1 MANQIDA
8 TTIGQ
13 LAAQYAPDVP
23 LEILGAVFKTESGY
37 GSNPAAY
44 IPNSDG
50 AIGAGQILSKALGA
64 KYGNFESYLPGGN
77 PLNSE
82 HSTIAALRKINDD
95 WKKSGESIEG
105 FSKLYFGPGKD
116 RYGNTAENHYVPKLL
131 AAIKGQS
138 NDQQYW
144 ALVNGA
150 LGGKSQPLMDTGTPS
165 NTLSEN
171 RLQWM
176 LDNGGPAKPKQE
188 PEKLDTS
195 DTFATA
201 AKSQADTIV
210 ESISQSYKELADAK
224 TDLAKSEGNAKVE
237 LAKQTE
243 ALLSSMGLNLND
255 STSQIS
261 QTAQALQIA
270 VGNLRANQDKLNKDR
285 QNPIFAIFDQAT
297 GGRMSTMHRARI
309 EQNAAEVA
317 ILSKNIQELQSV
329 AQRQIALQP
338 RVSESAIEK
347 EIQAKAK
354 MYLAEAEVNANK
366 LGLQQE
372 VRDERARNAQEI
384 QAAKLDIQR
393 AGLDL
398 RQAQLEWAE
407 RRASLPK
414 QLTFTE
420 QLKIDSQKAREEMFL
435 DTAKAMGMSS
445 EAYAKYL
452 VEHEHLAAYMV
463 GSDGRLP
470 IPLVF
475 AKANLGTMDPA
486 QKKLFDSAYGQF
498 SGWATPTGQNV
509 NGIQGINY
517 LPMSEDEMT
526 QAERSAKT
534 PAEREVL
541 RTAMMQAVAE
551 KKKDFVL
558 NTGSQRDEDVNPY
571 VANFGRVAEM
581 AKLPEFVRQNPI
593 VDRVSKSLLYQTVQE
608 KNAGNSPDKQAVAD
622 QEILGHAVQLVQ
634 SGKLKPAD
642 AAKQVSEY
650 FKAQVAMNNYAKQ
663 FKELGLPEQDSYRIP
678 VSTDGRVSIGF
689 KTKEGKDGKSVPAY
703 EMFDVTSEQKAL
715 AVIMMGNDRL
725 LAVRY
730 PILKLLSDFVK

>member
-1 MANQIDA
+1 MPQQINS
-8 TTIGQ
+8 TQIGQ

-23 LEILGAVFKTESGY
+23 LELIGAVFKTESGY
-37 GSNPAAY
+37 GRNPNAY
-44 IPNSDG
+44 VPNSSG
-50 AIGAGQILSKALGA
+50 AIGPGQILAKAFGA
-64 KYGNFESYLPGGN
+64 KYGNFEAYMPGGN
-77 PLNSE
+77 PNDPTQ
-82 HSTIAALRKINDD
+82 STIAALKKISAD
-95 WKKSGESIEG
+95 WKRSGDSIEK
-105 FSKLYFGPGKD
+105 FSSLYFGAGQD
-116 RYGNTAENHYVPKLL
+116 AAGRTAQNHYIPKLL
-131 AAIKGQS
+131 AAIKGQGE
-138 NDQQYW
+138 DQDYW
-144 ALVNGA
+144 KLVEGA
-150 LGGKSQPLMDTGTPS
+150 MGGQGQIDTGTPS

-176 LDNGGPAKPKQE
+176 MDNGGPAKPNPSLSPISTYAE
-188 PEKLDTS
+188 
-195 DTFATA
+195 A
-201 AKSQADTIV
+201 AKSEADKLIDSIV
-210 ESISQSYKELADAK
+210 AGHMKVADAK
-224 TDLAKSEGNAKVE
+224 TEVARAEGNEKIE
-237 LAKQTE
+237 LARKTE
-243 ALLSSMGLNLND
+243 ELLSAMGLNLKD
-255 STSQIS
+255 SSSEIA
-261 QTAQALQIA
+261 QTADALQKA
-270 VGNLRANQDKLNKDR
+270 MAQLRGHQEKLNQDR
-285 QNPIFAIFDQAT
+285 QNPIFNIFDT
-297 GGRMSTMHRARI
+297 VTKGRMSQIHNANIANSAGMV
-309 EQNAAEVA
+309 QN
-317 ILSKNIQELQSV
+317 LSKSIQELQAV
-329 AQRQIALQP
+329 AQKQVALQP
-338 RVSESAIEK
+338 KVSESAIEK

-354 MYLAEAEVNANK
+354 VYQAEAELNGNK
-366 LGLQQE
+366 VGLQQA
-372 VRDERARNAQEI
+372 VRDERAQAQAELNDAKIKI
-384 QAAKLDIQR
+384 QE
-393 AGLDL
+393 AGLNL

-407 RRASLPK
+407 RKASLPK
-414 QLTFTE
+414 QLTVTE
-420 QLKIDSQKAREEMFL
+420 KLKVDSQKAEEEMFL
-435 DTAKAMGMSS
+435 DTAKAMGMTS
-445 EAYAKYL
+445 EEYVKFL
-452 VEHEHLAAYMV
+452 TKNKNLSAYMV

-470 IPLVF
+470 VPLVF
-475 AKANLGTMDPA
+475 AKASLGKLTPA

-526 QAERSAKT
+526 QAEKSAKT

-551 KKKDFVL
+551 KKKNFVL
-558 NTGSQRDEDVNPY
+558 NTGSPRDEDVNPY
-571 VANFGRVAEM
+571 VANFNRVAEM

-608 KNAGNSPDKQAVAD
+608 KNAGNSPDKQGVAD

-703 EMFDVTSEQKAL
+703 DMFDVTSEQKAL

-725 LAVRY
+725 MAVRY